1 MEEIVPTSIP
11 ENRPLTGEEVRLA
24 RWMLE
29 HGDPDAQ
36 SFLPQLER
44 ARVVSRC
51 PCGCATIDI
60 EVDGHPPAGGIGRI
74 LGEFVFDHDDDVS
87 AIFIYEANGV
97 LGGME
102 VYGLSGDAPKVLPT
116 PEMLEP
122 TEAVAGNPE

>member
-1 MEEIVPTSIP
+1 MQETFPTSIP
-11 ENRPLTGEEVRLA
+11 ENRPLTAEEVRLA

-29 HGDPDAQ
+29 HGDPDAR

-60 EVDGHPPAGGIGRI
+60 AVDGHPAASGIGRI
-74 LGEFVFDHDDDVS
+74 LGEFTFADGDDLS
-87 AIFIYEANGV
+87 AIFIYEADGV

-102 VYGLSGDAPKVLPT
+102 VYGLSGDAPRTLPR
-116 PEMLEP
+116 PRHA
-122 TEAVAGNPE
+122 EADGGRVR